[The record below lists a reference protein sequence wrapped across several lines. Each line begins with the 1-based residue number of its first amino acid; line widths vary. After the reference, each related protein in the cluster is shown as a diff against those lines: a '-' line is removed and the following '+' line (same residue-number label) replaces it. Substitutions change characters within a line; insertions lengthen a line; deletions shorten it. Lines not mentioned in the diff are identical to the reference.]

1 VTKRRRTIPLVVP
14 LTMNAI
20 VNAEDTIDAMD
31 LRAFGTGRRSW
42 LRDLVYDRT
51 DRLILV
57 GVVAL
62 LVTFTVLGF
71 AGINSKLYVFPFL
84 LDLAA
89 A

>member
-1 VTKRRRTIPLVVP
+1 V
-14 LTMNAI
+14 
-20 VNAEDTIDAMD
+20 D

-71 AGINSKLYVFPFL
+71 AGISSKLYVFPFL